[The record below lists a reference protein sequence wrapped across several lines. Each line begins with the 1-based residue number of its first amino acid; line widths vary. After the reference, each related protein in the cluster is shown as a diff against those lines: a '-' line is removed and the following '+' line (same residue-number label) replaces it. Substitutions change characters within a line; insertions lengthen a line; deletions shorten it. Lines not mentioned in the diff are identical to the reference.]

1 MTPSNAEKTIEKTQE
16 QVKEPDMYRVILHN
30 DNYTTMEFVVE
41 VIMKVFHKSAM
52 EATKIMLRVHK
63 QGKGTVGTF
72 TYDVAQTKAQ
82 QVHKMARQ
90 RDYPLKCTVE
100 KV

>member
-41 VIMKVFHKSAM
+41 VITKVFHKSAM
-52 EATKIMLRVHK
+52 EATRIMLRVHK

-100 KV
+100 KA